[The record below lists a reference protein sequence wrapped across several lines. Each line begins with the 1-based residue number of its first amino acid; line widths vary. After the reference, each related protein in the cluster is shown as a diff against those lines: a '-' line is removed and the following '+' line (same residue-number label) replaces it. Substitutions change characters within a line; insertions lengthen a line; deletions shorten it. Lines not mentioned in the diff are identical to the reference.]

1 MPKHGFVHLLQT
13 EAAEDACHQ
22 VSHALDDHPRG
33 KSHPQQKKHSASIQF
48 LEVVVRDHF
57 VCLTVSCALYDFVNA
72 TVDFFHIE
80 FFVGQV
86 GNSHRHASSRNFRGP
101 GRARF
106 QRHCEFAD
114 CDPVVSVNCFNRNA
128 TTAPAIFF
136 LPPSQLPCT
145 AFQSSVFFICLT
157 SALQSPDLPGDQ
169 PPGCAL
175 GECASHDRRFRPL
188 DAPFSSSTTN
198 AVFSESSQF
207 VPETCIPSR
216 SVHHSCLHTCVLSN
230 FQRVWKYDLDAFL
243 SLFLFAFAPIF
254 GLCITECSTLD
265 IETLPS
271 GTSFLSYAA
280 VRSNLVPHATSI
292 L

>member
-1 MPKHGFVHLLQT
+1 M
-13 EAAEDACHQ
+13 
-22 VSHALDDHPRG
+22 
-33 KSHPQQKKHSASIQF
+33 
-48 LEVVVRDHF
+48 RDHF

-271 GTSFLSYAA
+271 GTSFLSCCSPKQSCPT
-280 VRSNLVPHATSI
+280 RNLDFVIPSRVIAGVNRYVLCFCI
-292 L
+292 LPPRRTPPCTDVFQCRQHRILP